1 MKVYTKGGDKGQ
13 TSLFSGERISKTDDR
28 VDAYGTIDELNSM
41 IGVIIAHLPE
51 KMDAQAAELSDI
63 QHTLFQSGSWIATMP
78 DSENIKYLAEIE
90 DGRTHELEKS
100 IDEMT
105 DTLSELKDFILP
117 GGSQP
122 SAWTHVARTIC
133 RRAERALLRVDFSD
147 SESKSSGQIKKV
159 KVFLNRL
166 SDYLF
171 VLSRFINH
179 SSGISDRKWEKH
191 SFKDQ

>member
-41 IGVIIAHLPE
+41 IGVVIAHLPE
-51 KMDAQAAELSDI
+51 RLKIQADELSVI
-63 QHTLFQSGSWIATMP
+63 QRTLFQSGSWIATLP
-78 DSENIKYLAEIE
+78 ESENIAYLSEIE
-90 DGRTHELEKS
+90 DERTKDLEKS
-100 IDEMT
+100 IDTMT
-105 DTLSELKDFILP
+105 DSLPELKDFILP
-117 GGSQP
+117 GGSKP
-122 SAWTHVARTIC
+122 SAWAHMARTIC
-133 RRAERALLRVDFSD
+133 RRAERALLRVDFFE
-147 SESKSSGQIKKV
+147 SESKSTEQIGRV

-179 SSGISDRKWEKH
+179 SMDVDDRKWKI
-191 SFKDQ
+191 